1 LELINGR
8 EIDSSD
14 VEITGAAA
22 ANDAVALTRARELS
36 HMTKGPYVRY
46 FEVHVMSTQVRG
58 MDDILIQELD

>member
-1 LELINGR
+1 MDV

-22 ANDAVALTRARELS
+22 ANDAVAHTRARELS
-36 HMTKGPYVRY
+36 YMTKGPYVRY
-46 FEVHVMSTQVRG
+46 FEVYVMSTQVAG